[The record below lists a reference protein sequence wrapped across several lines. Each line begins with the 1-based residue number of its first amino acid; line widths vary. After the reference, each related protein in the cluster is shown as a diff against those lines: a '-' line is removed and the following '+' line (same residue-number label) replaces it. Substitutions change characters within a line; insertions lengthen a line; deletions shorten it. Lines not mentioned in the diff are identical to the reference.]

1 MKWKGLSSFAIEE
14 QPPPSEGRNREARLA
29 SVDSI
34 TDTRSVAVGLL
45 IDVFEKDLECASAMP
60 GVDLCPMYSV
70 GWMEQ

>member
-1 MKWKGLSSFAIEE
+1 M
-14 QPPPSEGRNREARLA
+14 A

-45 IDVFEKDLECASAMP
+45 MDVFEKDLECVSAMP

-70 GWMEQ
+70 GLMEQ